1 MIRFKWLPVRLLRF
15 MVLPYRKIM
24 LTLRY
29 QQYLM
34 NQQVNINFP
43 KNIKLTVK
51 REDLLHPHIS
61 GNKFRKLKY
70 NVLQA
75 RQEGADCLLT
85 FGGAFSNHIAATAA
99 AGKEYGFKTIG
110 IIRGDELV
118 NKIGDNPT
126 LAFAAQCGMML
137 KFVTRADYRLK
148 AEPEFIAGLRNEF
161 GNFYLV
167 PEGGTNR
174 LAVKGCEEILT
185 DDDSAFTHIACAV
198 GTGGTI
204 SGLIN
209 SAAGHQEVLG
219 FPALKG
225 EGLADD
231 IAGFTEKDN
240 WKLVTDYHFGGYG
253 KVNAELVQ
261 FINDFFD
268 KTAIPLDPVYTG
280 KLFFGVIDLIYNG
293 YFPENSDILL
303 IHTGGLQGIAGMNK
317 ELERKKLPIIKI

>member
-1 MIRFKWLPVRLLRF
+1 MFKQLQDSLLRF
-15 MVLPYRKIM
+15 PVLPCRKIM

-34 NQQVNINFP
+34 NQQIHINFP

-70 NVLQA
+70 NILQA
-75 RQEGADCLLT
+75 KQDNAECLLT

-110 IIRGDELV
+110 IIRGEELV

-126 LAFAAQCGMML
+126 LAFAEECGMML
-137 KFVTRADYRLK
+137 KFVTRTDYRCK
-148 AEPEFIAGLRNEF
+148 AEPEFIAGLKKEF

-174 LAVKGCEEILT
+174 LAIKGCEEILT
-185 DDDSAFTHIACAV
+185 EEDNKFTHIACAV

-209 SAAGHQEVLG
+209 SAASRQQVLG

-225 EGLADD
+225 NGLEED
-231 IAGFTEKDN
+231 ISKYAQKNN

-253 KVNAELVQ
+253 KINGELVQ

-293 YFPENSDILL
+293 RFPENSDILL
-303 IHTGGLQGIAGMNK
+303 IHTGGLQGISGMNK
-317 ELERKKLPIIKI
+317 ELKRKKLPIIKI